1 MPRDPDIIQ
10 AERLLRFRKGRSK
23 RRARQTAPYALSSGA
38 SDGAASGT
46 PLASG
51 DDTHAQGGFWGDTQ
65 DSPSSCP
72 PDSPEPP
79 SAPSPEKSDPPIKE
93 PTEALYAALQA
104 SQEVLA
110 QVLGRVKDMEV
121 ELGHLREHVIQA
133 GGLVAKTLE
142 GTDHPSNREEKTDA
156 LAVSLSHGELPAAAP
171 PGSMSEEDAHT
182 NPIDEDLT

>member
-1 MPRDPDIIQ
+1 MSHRDPDIRQ
-10 AERLLRFRKGRSK
+10 AERLLRYGRKRSSS
-23 RRARQTAPYALSSGA
+23 RRGRQTTPYAVSSGA

-142 GTDHPSNREEKTDA
+142 GTDHPSNREEKTD
-156 LAVSLSHGELPAAAP
+156 VVPAAAP